1 MTRISYIHGPV
12 PVDEFRDRAKEVGKP
27 DYINPM
33 VLTDGGM
40 YLRLMRNQV
49 KTLAQYY
56 PEDKKYRKGLALIDN
71 ALHRGIHGAVP
82 YIGAVEPSLY
92 PVMRAIDVYK
102 LRRQPAMRP
111 AKISG
116 SWRDESLIAGPTQI
130 PDLREFALWWWF
142 QDADYLKSKK
152 VKQAD
157 YINFYVATL
166 ENKELNTPEDEKKH
180 YYEMRQKYTDQ
191 KYIINLYNDTLQ
203 KFAHHPL
210 YNFLP
215 QKNEYPASVI
225 TKNILHSAGVQG
237 LAKVGGWSVN
247 NMALWT
253 RNAILQENITKEVGA
268 MSPEKT
274 AFALTGLPDDLYAK
288 FIGTGPAANTD
299 RPGATKVAGDAA
311 IGIAP
316 AIALAIIALITAAVG
331 GAFAYLQSIEQRKSA
346 TAMAS
351 VQGWGTEAYAAGKGD
366 WIGFMT
372 PGNTPNTAS
381 SNLPLLIGAGA
392 GLLLLT
398 QK

>member
-27 DYINPM
+27 DYINPL

-102 LRRQPAMRP
+102 LRRQPAMRQ
-111 AKISG
+111 AALSG
-116 SWRDESLIAGPTQI
+116 SWRDESLVAGIGADQI
-130 PDLREFALWWWF
+130 PTITDIFPIWWWQNDTKWLKGQNITNAQGVKNF
-142 QDADYLKSKK
+142 IELIQKQDGSISIEEKRHYQDFKRQY
-152 VKQAD
+152 D
-157 YINFYVATL
+157 
-166 ENKELNTPEDEKKH
+166 NK
-180 YYEMRQKYTDQ
+180 R
-191 KYIINLYNDTLQ
+191 YIINLYNSTLQ

-215 QKNEYPASVI
+215 QKNEYPPAVI
-225 TKNILHSAGVQG
+225 MKNIMHRAGIE
-237 LAKVGGWSVN
+237 AMANTGGWSVD

-253 RNAILQENITKEVGA
+253 RNAILQENIEKEAGA
-268 MSPEKT
+268 LSPEKT
-274 AFALTGLPDDLYAK
+274 AFALTGLPDDLYAQ
-288 FIGTGPAANTD
+288 FLGSGPGGVKPS
-299 RPGATKVAGDAA
+299 RPGADK
-311 IGIAP
+311 IGIADIIVV
-316 AIALAIIALITAAVG
+316 AIIGAISAAITGALAFLDSAQKTEQAKAL
-331 GAFAYLQSIEQRKSA
+331 
-346 TAMAS
+346 AS
-351 VQGWGTEAYAAGKGD
+351 VQGWGTNAYAADQKD
-366 WIGFMT
+366 WPPEKKLPPT
-372 PGNTPNTAS
+372 TTTES